1 MDIDFVDD
9 SVNYYEIVL
18 CASSNEENE
27 KIYRDVQWNTRL
39 DKDMFMSLLSNVS
52 NVGGGL
58 KYFQKNYKEQVWTN
72 IHYQNTDNEEL
83 RIIKKECMGSSIYK
97 NKFLAMGFSKTKM
110 SLLNIPSTSDIY
122 STSEVSRLTFRIS
135 NRVYVNFE
143 VQNIEDIDYYKIYIN
158 YNHDKNVDP
167 ISVRKQLQQ
176 AISLLR

>member
-9 SVNYYEIVL
+9 SVNYYELVL
-18 CASSNEENE
+18 LAEENNS
-27 KIYRDVQWNTRL
+27 DVQWNTNF
-39 DKDMFMSLLSNVS
+39 DKNTFMAIMGKLT
-52 NVGGGL
+52 NVGSGL

-72 IHYQNTDNEEL
+72 IHYQNTDNAEL
-83 RIIKKECMGSSIYK
+83 KIIKKDCVSSSVYK
-97 NKFLAMGFSKTKM
+97 NKFLAQGFNRSKM

-122 STSEVSRLTFRIS
+122 TTTDVSRLTFRIS
-135 NRVYVNFE
+135 NRVYINFE
-143 VQNIEDIDYYKIYIN
+143 VHVIEDTEYYKVYIN